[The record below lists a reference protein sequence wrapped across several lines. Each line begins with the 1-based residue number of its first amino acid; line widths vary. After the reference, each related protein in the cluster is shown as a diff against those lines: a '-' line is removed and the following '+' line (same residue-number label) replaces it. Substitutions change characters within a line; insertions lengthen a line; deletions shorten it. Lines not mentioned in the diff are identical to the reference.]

1 MSQSE
6 SSNGSTDTVHPLK
19 YIEVMSLAADND
31 EEEDDEEEEA
41 TIAMKNPEAVVVLQ
55 EEIEMMVQ
63 HLSSAID
70 YSKEVVRLLLQFH
83 GTMTK

>member
-6 SSNGSTDTVHPLK
+6 GSDDSTNTVHPLK
-19 YIEVMSLAADND
+19 YIEIMSFAAEND
-31 EEEDDEEEEA
+31 EEEDPEEEA
-41 TIAMKNPEAVVVLQ
+41 TLEMKNPEAVVVLQ

-70 YSKEVVRLLLQFH
+70 YNKEVVRLLLQFH
-83 GTMTK
+83 GTMKNN